1 MVCREPEAMA
11 DKDMN
16 GTSPRRLNGFL
27 RTGYLIHD
35 VSRLRRLFYDQ
46 QSRHLGIT
54 RSQWWVLFN
63 LARHHGEPLNQNE
76 LAQMIEL
83 GSAAVGE
90 LIQRLEKSGFVERVV
105 DPKDRRAKRVV
116 IAERGREVLE
126 HMKLVARE
134 NNDGIMAGISLDEQ
148 EVLNKLL
155 ARMKDN
161 LVELLSDTPA
171 EGELESALAD
181 QDAEAAAALSPTMGA
196 GTSKE
201 HRGSSNGVAP
211 PGATLAGAG
220 E

>member
-1 MVCREPEAMA
+1 MSTEKKAS
-11 DKDMN
+11 
-16 GTSPRRLNGFL
+16 SPRRIDGFL

-63 LARHHGEPLNQNE
+63 LARHDGEPLNQNE
-76 LAQMIEL
+76 LASMIEL

-116 IAERGREVLE
+116 IAARGREVLD

-134 NNDGIMAGISLDEQ
+134 NNGAIMAGITTQEQ
-148 EVLNKLL
+148 MVLNDLL
-155 ARMKDN
+155 SRMKGN
-161 LVELLSDTPA
+161 LVELLA
-171 EGELESALAD
+171 EASEGDDFDGALKDRDVGPLAD
-181 QDAEAAAALSPTMGA
+181 PSPATGADALERKRSVVNDVALSESGQ
-196 GTSKE
+196 
-201 HRGSSNGVAP
+201 
-211 PGATLAGAG
+211 
-220 E
+220 